1 MDDRPLWLIDQSFY
15 SNRQGATG
23 RDRLKP
29 LRGITRS
36 HRLLPSSFNI
46 CYMFKKLPLP
56 WSRYIPACLTLTL
69 GVGLSILTFVVVWDW
84 EDKRRDYEM
93 HRRIDDISIGL
104 ERQLNSDLDTVLALS
119 DYMKAFSVVE
129 PSSFARF
136 VGRPLSVHPSLQLLA
151 WVPRIT
157 NSERGDYEAKAKT
170 QTDPSFEIRERGPQ
184 GELRPAD
191 QRSEYF
197 PAYYVEPTAGNETA
211 LGFDLASH
219 PELRPTLD
227 RSRDTGEMI
236 VTDYVGLIEHRPVA
250 PGLLAIVPI
259 YANSAQPITVQS
271 RRELLQ
277 GFVLGIFRG
286 KDIFQASLK
295 GRNTEYLQIYLTN
308 EPPQRQEASPQP
320 APMGGPVL
328 KNLAADQQIHQFG
341 MLFKSANQQV
351 FPISASFEQQARAN
365 CPIEENPGPQYTA
378 CRRLLKIS
386 GRQWFLYVAA
396 TPEIRKTRKHWRSWG
411 TLTMGMLW
419 TLIPVTYMLTA
430 LSRTAQIEKLA
441 RDRARQA
448 EELQDAY
455 LQLEAEQAK
464 SEQLL
469 LNVLPAAIAL
479 RLKHNENNIAESF
492 GEVTVMFADIVG
504 FTELSSRISAT
515 AVVQVLNDIFSAFD
529 HLADRHGLE
538 KIKTIGD
545 AYMVVGG
552 LPTARSDHAEAIA
565 AMAIDMLLEIRRLSL
580 THEEP
585 FSIRIGINTGPVVA
599 GVIGLKKFI
608 YDLWGDTV
616 NIASRMESH
625 GITGCIQVTTETYE
639 ILKDKY
645 TFEKRGSIQVKGKGY
660 MTTYLLIC
668 EKD

>member
-1 MDDRPLWLIDQSFY
+1 MRYPTAPI
-15 SNRQGATG
+15 
-23 RDRLKP
+23 RDA
-29 LRGITRS
+29 I
-36 HRLLPSSFNI
+36 
-46 CYMFKKLPLP
+46 MFKKLPIP
-56 WSRYIPACLTLTL
+56 WSRYIPVWLTLTL
-69 GVGLSILTFVVVWDW
+69 GVGLSVLTFVLVWDW
-84 EDKRRDYEM
+84 EDRRRDYEM

-119 DYMKAFSVVE
+119 DYMKAFNAVE
-129 PSSFARF
+129 RSSFARF
-136 VGRPLSVHPSLQLLA
+136 VARPLAVHPSLQLLA
-151 WVPRIT
+151 WAPRIT
-157 NSERGDYEAKAKT
+157 SSGRLDYEAKAKT
-170 QTDPSFEIRERGPQ
+170 QTDPSFEITERGPQ
-184 GELRPAD
+184 GELRPAG

-197 PAYYVEPTAGNETA
+197 PAYYVEPAAGNEKA

-219 PELRPTLD
+219 RDIRTALD

-236 VTDYVGLIEHRPVA
+236 VTDYLGLIADRPQE

-259 YANSAQPITVQS
+259 YENSSQPTTVQS
-271 RRELLQ
+271 RRQLLQ

-295 GRNTEYLQIYLTN
+295 GRNTDYLQFYLIG
-308 EPPQRQEASPQP
+308 EAPERQEASPLSP
-320 APMGGPVL
+320 PTGDPVL
-328 KNLAADQQIHQFG
+328 KNWAASGQINQFG
-341 MLFKSANQQV
+341 MLFQSANQQV
-351 FPISASFEQQARAN
+351 FPISANFEPQARAN
-365 CPIEENPGPQYTA
+365 CPIEENPGPEHTA

-386 GRQWFLYVAA
+386 GREWFLLVAA
-396 TPEIRKTRKHWRSWG
+396 TPEIRRTRKHWRSWG

-419 TLIPVTYMLTA
+419 TLLPVTYMLTA

-441 RDRARQA
+441 RDRSRQA

-479 RLKHNENNIAESF
+479 RLKDNEQNIAESF

-515 AVVQVLNDIFSAFD
+515 AVVKVLNDIFSAFD

-580 THEEP
+580 AHGEP

-625 GITGCIQVTTETYE
+625 GITGCIQVTAETYE

-645 TFEKRGSIQVKGKGY
+645 VFQKRGAIQVKGKGY
-660 MTTYLLIC
+660 MTTYLLTGR
-668 EKD
+668 KN

>member
-1 MDDRPLWLIDQSFY
+1 
-15 SNRQGATG
+15 
-23 RDRLKP
+23 
-29 LRGITRS
+29 
-36 HRLLPSSFNI
+36 
-46 CYMFKKLPLP
+46 MFKKLPLP
-56 WSRYIPACLTLTL
+56 WSRRYIPVWLTLTL
-69 GVGLSILTFVVVWDW
+69 GVGLSVLTFVLVWDW
-84 EDKRRDYEM
+84 EDRRRDYEM
-93 HRRIDDISIGL
+93 HRRIDDISIAL

-129 PSSFARF
+129 RSSFARF
-136 VGRPLSVHPSLQLLA
+136 VARPLEVHPSLQLLA
-151 WVPRIT
+151 WVPRVG
-157 NSERGDYEAKAKT
+157 RDARLDYEAKAKT
-170 QTDPSFEIRERGPQ
+170 ETDPSFEITERGPQ
-184 GELRPAD
+184 GELRRAG

-197 PAYYVEPTAGNETA
+197 PAYYVEPTTGNEKA
-211 LGFDLASH
+211 LGFDLASQ
-219 PELRPTLD
+219 PDIRAALS

-236 VTDYVGLIEHRPVA
+236 VTDYFGLIEDRPLE

-259 YANSAQPITVQS
+259 YQNGTGPTTLES
-271 RRELLQ
+271 RRQLLQ
-277 GFVLGIFRG
+277 GFVMGIFRG

-295 GRNTEYLQIYLTN
+295 GRNTDYLKIYLTS
-308 EPPQRQEASPQP
+308 EVGERPQASHSSQP
-320 APMGGPVL
+320 KGDPVL
-328 KNLAADQQIHQFG
+328 QNWAANGQIHQFG
-341 MLFKSANQQV
+341 MVFESANQQV
-351 FPISASFEQQARAN
+351 FPISGNVEQQAKAN
-365 CPIEENPGPQYTA
+365 CPIEENPGPEHTA
-378 CRRLLKIS
+378 CRRQLKIS
-386 GRQWFLYVAA
+386 GREWFLYVAA

-419 TLIPVTYMLTA
+419 TLLPVTYMLTA

-479 RLKHNENNIAESF
+479 RLKDNEQNIAESF

-515 AVVQVLNDIFSAFD
+515 GVVKVLNDIFSAFD

-552 LPTARSDHAEAIA
+552 LPTARADHAEAIA

-580 THEEP
+580 AHGEP

-625 GITGCIQVTTETYE
+625 GITGTIQVTAETYE

-645 TFEKRGSIQVKGKGY
+645 NFQKRGAIQIKGKGY
-660 MTTYLLIC
+660 MTTYLLTGR
-668 EKD
+668 KD